1 MFLDMGRN
9 TNMSQILV
17 VTGSV
22 RPNSVNEKIVPLVV
36 AELEKQGAT
45 ITIADLKALDMP
57 FFDGP
62 LTPTSPDFVPPHDSV
77 KEWTRL
83 VDEAEGVVLVTPEY
97 NHTMSPVQLNAID
110 WIGKEWEDKPVALVG
125 YGWRSGVAFFE
136 RPFEWLARF
145 LPDARRDVGR
155 LRAGR
160 LAPAVIDGLPR
171 QRVETGAIQSTLPG
185 QQQEAVMS

>member
-1 MFLDMGRN
+1 
-9 TNMSQILV
+9 MSQILV

-45 ITIADLKALDMP
+45 ITIADLKELDMP

-125 YGWRSGVAFFE
+125 YGWRSGASQAHATAREALAVNLKANVGDTQTNLYFTRELNPDGTVADKE
-136 RPFEWLARF
+136 
-145 LPDARRDVGR
+145 
-155 LRAGR
+155 
-160 LAPAVIDGLPR
+160 
-171 QRVETGAIQSTLPG
+171 RVERSIAATVTELLETARSFVT
-185 QQQEAVMS
+185 AA